1 MNSIFKKLSRYFCEN
16 WQLAVLDLNTGRWTI
31 SSAVKNISYLKA
43 ENGNGRHILIQPT
56 VVSIPYYMMVDDF
69 SIRTIQHHHKNHDGT
84 WKPGRMVVETSPDNY
99 QVWIH
104 SDRFLA
110 LAEKRYWL
118 KKLCND
124 PGADPNNR
132 WGRCPGF
139 RNRKEKHKDSKGGY
153 PLAKL
158 IWVDWKNKTLIPQVK
173 SCCPYHSASPLS
185 PKPLEGGVCLD
196 KPISRSNYDKGDES
210 KTDFAYAIALARRNY
225 SEQLIR
231 TCLLQE
237 RTNWE
242 NHAGSIR
249 KKAYIHRT
257 IEYAVAI
264 VQNS

>member
-1 MNSIFKKLSRYFCEN
+1 MNSIFKKLSRYFCAK
-16 WQLAVLDLNTGRWTI
+16 WQLAVLDLNTGRWII
-31 SSAVKNISYLKA
+31 SSAVKNIPYLKA
-43 ENGNGRHILIQPT
+43 ENGNGRHILIQPI
-56 VVSIPYYMMVDDF
+56 SASSPYYLMIDDL
-69 SIRTIQHHHKNHDGT
+69 SIQTIQYHHKNHDGT

-104 SDRFLA
+104 SNRFLFI
-110 LAEKRYWL
+110 AEKRYWL

-158 IWVDWKNKTLIPQVK
+158 IWVDWKNKALIPQVK
-173 SCCPYHSASPLS
+173 SCCPDNTALLLS

-196 KPISRSNYDKGDES
+196 KHISRSDYDKGDES

-225 SEQLIR
+225 SKQLIR
-231 TCLLQE
+231 TCLVQE

-242 NHAGSIR
+242 NHAGCNR
-249 KKAYIHRT
+249 KNAYINRT